1 MKATGTITAHLNPV
15 FAASG
20 SGTVVATLSWTS
32 EGAQEVEVRVDAP
45 DGPLLSRTAGSGAA
59 TTGRWLR
66 DGTVFYLQDV
76 SGGAPLTA
84 EHTLATVTVTVSRQ
98 FDHSGPKALILL
110 YHRVADIQPDPW
122 SQCVTPR
129 HFAEHL
135 EVLSA
140 QWHVLR
146 LGELVRA
153 LEDGSIPDRSV
164 VITLDDGYA
173 GNLHCVKPL
182 LERYGTPATVFVASG
197 PVGKP
202 REFWW
207 DQLERSVLRDGNL
220 QLDLYRSLY
229 HLLRPLP
236 DAERRQVLDQ
246 LREWAGIEPAVR
258 ATHRPLTAEELT
270 ELARGELVEIGA
282 HTITHPVLAELPESQ
297 QRAEIQG
304 GKARLEEL
312 LGRRV
317 RHFACPYGSFSEA
330 TPEIVRK
337 AGFESA
343 CCRSAMVVD
352 KYAFPFLLPRLVVQ
366 NWDGEEFARR
376 LSEWYGSEVLG
387 DLRDR
392 DGSRVSGGSGAAPG
406 GTARRGLAAKPGA
419 PVAPGRRGSAP
430 DRAGT
435 ACLSGSVRLQP
446 QSVPQPAGLEGDAAV
461 AQVPLG
467 SGSEERPV
475 SSFLKWLGQ
484 VPWKSAR
491 ALAPS
496 ARSLGSYELTFPN
509 LESYVPPELVRPFQ
523 PASVDAG
530 GGAPVQTIPRQTKYD
545 LVFLPPFEF
554 DFRFQ
559 RPQQLAIQF
568 ARSGHR
574 VFWVSPSRRLPAASE
589 EPCGVLPLRENLW
602 EVHLRSRCPNI
613 YTGALHDDDAEALL
627 DCLRH
632 LYREWA
638 IAESAVMV
646 DLPFW
651 RAIGLGL
658 RAAFGSRLVF
668 DCMDDWESMPMIS
681 EFTRNQERLLVAE
694 SDLLVFS
701 SQQLLTKYGDAA
713 RRCVLA
719 RNAADFALFEAALSR
734 GQAGRSAQAGGGV
747 HWRDRRLVRLR
758 SAAPGGGVASPVFV
772 RVDRSQGAGKRRR
785 RTEDRT
791 AWQVPERVS
800 HGTQTLQLSFLPIFA
815 TSTPASFLS

>member
-59 TTGRWLR
+59 ATGRWLR

-84 EHTLATVTVTVSRQ
+84 EHTLATVAVTASRQ
-98 FDHSGPKALILL
+98 FDRSGPKALILL

-140 QWHVLR
+140 HWQVLR

-153 LEDGSIPDRSV
+153 LEDESIPDRSV
-164 VITLDDGYA
+164 VITFDDGYA
-173 GNLHCVKPL
+173 DILHGVKPL
-182 LERYGTPATVFVASG
+182 LERWRTPATVFVASG

-207 DQLERSVLRDGNL
+207 DQLERSLLRDGTP
-220 QLDLYRSLY
+220 QADLYRSLY
-229 HLLRPLP
+229 RLLRPLP

-246 LREWAGIEPAVR
+246 LREWEGIEPEVR
-258 ATHRPLTAEELT
+258 ASHRPLTVEELT

-282 HTITHPVLAELPESQ
+282 HTITHPALAELPESQ

-304 GKARLEEL
+304 GKARLEEM

-330 TPEIVRK
+330 TPEIVRR

-343 CCRSAMVVD
+343 CCRLAMVVD
-352 KYAFPFLLPRLVVQ
+352 KYAFPFLLPRLGVQ

-376 LSEWYGSEVLG
+376 LSEWHGSEVWG
-387 DLRDR
+387 TFET
-392 DGSRVSGGSGAAPG
+392 GTGAESGAE
-406 GTARRGLAAKPGA
+406 
-419 PVAPGRRGSAP
+419 
-430 DRAGT
+430 
-435 ACLSGSVRLQP
+435 
-446 QSVPQPAGLEGDAAV
+446 AGLRPAELPAEALLRNPERQLRLAEEVRRQTELGLRAFQ
-461 AQVPLG
+461 AQFDYTLKAYRSQRAWQVMLLLRKCH
-467 SGSEERPV
+467 SVLAQRRDPV
-475 SSFLKWLGQ
+475 SSFLKWLAQ

-496 ARSLGSYELTFPN
+496 ARSLGSYELTFPS

-523 PASVDAG
+523 PAPVDAG
-530 GGAPVQTIPRQTKYD
+530 VGAPVQTIPRQTKYD

-574 VFWVSPSRRLPAASE
+574 VFWVSP
-589 EPCGVLPLRENLW
+589 
-602 EVHLRSRCPNI
+602 
-613 YTGALHDDDAEALL
+613 
-627 DCLRH
+627 
-632 LYREWA
+632 
-638 IAESAVMV
+638 
-646 DLPFW
+646 
-651 RAIGLGL
+651 
-658 RAAFGSRLVF
+658 
-668 DCMDDWESMPMIS
+668 
-681 EFTRNQERLLVAE
+681 
-694 SDLLVFS
+694 
-701 SQQLLTKYGDAA
+701 
-713 RRCVLA
+713 
-719 RNAADFALFEAALSR
+719 
-734 GQAGRSAQAGGGV
+734 
-747 HWRDRRLVRLR
+747 
-758 SAAPGGGVASPVFV
+758 
-772 RVDRSQGAGKRRR
+772 
-785 RTEDRT
+785 
-791 AWQVPERVS
+791 
-800 HGTQTLQLSFLPIFA
+800 
-815 TSTPASFLS
+815 